1 LRFREGAPHI
11 GAFPGFLEDAKRQR
25 WLGTEAKMRTLVK
38 FAWYASA
45 PKSRRHAVDDNRRA
59 PRRRVFKDGVVQA
72 KGLGMACTV
81 RNLSDDGALLN
92 AEIAETPEHLTLV
105 IVSEKL
111 VRKCRVIWRDGKK
124 MGVAFI

>member
-1 LRFREGAPHI
+1 
-11 GAFPGFLEDAKRQR
+11 
-25 WLGTEAKMRTLVK
+25 M
-38 FAWYASA
+38 
-45 PKSRRHAVDDNRRA
+45 DDA
-59 PRRRVFKDGVVQA
+59 PRRRVFKNGVVQA

-81 RNLSDDGALLN
+81 RYLSDDGALLN

-111 VRKCRVIWRDGKK
+111 VRKCKVIWRDGKK

>member
-1 LRFREGAPHI
+1 MRSGSGA
-11 GAFPGFLEDAKRQR
+11 
-25 WLGTEAKMRTLVK
+25 LGIEAKIRTLVK

-45 PKSRRHAVDDNRRA
+45 SKSRRHAVDDNRRA

-72 KGLGMACTV
+72 KGLGTACIV

-92 AEIAETPEHLTLV
+92 AEIAEIPEHLTLV

>member
-1 LRFREGAPHI
+1 MRSG
-11 GAFPGFLEDAKRQR
+11 GGT
-25 WLGTEAKMRTLVK
+25 LGIEAQIRTLVK

-59 PRRRVFKDGVVQA
+59 TRRRVFKDGVIQA
-72 KGLGMACTV
+72 KGLGTACTV

-92 AEIAETPEHLTLV
+92 AETAETPEHLTLV

-111 VRKCRVIWRDGKK
+111 VRKCKVIWRDGNK

>member
-1 LRFREGAPHI
+1 
-11 GAFPGFLEDAKRQR
+11 
-25 WLGTEAKMRTLVK
+25 M
-38 FAWYASA
+38 
-45 PKSRRHAVDDNRRA
+45 DDNRRA
-59 PRRRVFKDGVVQA
+59 PRRRVFKDGVIQA
-72 KGLGMACTV
+72 KGLGTACTV

-92 AEIAETPEHLTLV
+92 AETAETAQTAEHLTLV